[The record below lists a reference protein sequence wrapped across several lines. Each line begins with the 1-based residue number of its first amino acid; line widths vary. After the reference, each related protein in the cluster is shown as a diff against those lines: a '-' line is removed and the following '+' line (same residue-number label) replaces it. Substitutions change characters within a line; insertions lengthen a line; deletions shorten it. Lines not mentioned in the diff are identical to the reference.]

1 MSKKKKKHAQAL
13 VAALLA
19 AMLMGSLCI
28 FVRESGCSAQLCSF
42 SRFSVGFILIG
53 IAALYLHVRGAVRLR
68 FSPAAFAS
76 GVSIGLCI
84 LFYFLAIQRT
94 SAGIAALLPAT
105 GPLLSAV
112 WESLIGRRLPPRRDV
127 YMVLMAGIGIIL
139 VTCFS
144 ADPTPGH
151 DDAQG
156 VIYGILCGLF
166 YSFYLVLNRCMS
178 PEVRMPQRL
187 FWQSAAGTL
196 VLLFPLLA
204 EEGALVGLGAGWPWL
219 LGIGLLQGVG
229 VLALVA
235 FAMRKLSSLEFGI
248 LSCLE
253 PTEATLIGW
262 LVYAELI
269 MPGQWLGF
277 ILVLSTIFAKSQRHL
292 GWRIHSFIARHSSHR
307 KRHSSNGELIS
318 H

>member
-1 MSKKKKKHAQAL
+1 MSGKKKKHARAL
-13 VAALLA
+13 LAALLA
-19 AMLMGSLCI
+19 AMLMGSLCV

-42 SRFSVGFILIG
+42 SRFCVGFLLIG
-53 IAALYLHVRGAVRLR
+53 LGALYLRLRGAVRLR
-68 FSPAAFAS
+68 FSPASFAS
-76 GVSIGLCI
+76 GISIGLCI

-112 WESLIGRRLPPRRDV
+112 WESLLARRLPPRRDI

-139 VTCFS
+139 VTSFS
-144 ADPTPGH
+144 ADATPGH
-151 DDAQG
+151 DDARG
-156 VIYGILCGLF
+156 IAYGILCGVF

-178 PEVRMPQRL
+178 PEVRMVQRL

-196 VLLFPLLA
+196 VLLGPLL
-204 EEGALVGLGAGWPWL
+204 VGQGSLAGLAGGWPWL

-248 LSCLE
+248 ISCLE
-253 PTEATLIGW
+253 PTEATLLGW

-277 ILVLSTIFAKSQRHL
+277 ILVLTTILAKSQRHIA
-292 GWRIHSFIARHSSHR
+292 WRLHSFIARHTKPQKARRSPE
-307 KRHSSNGELIS
+307 GV
-318 H
+318 